1 MQETSLPASIYKSF
15 NLVVILYNNESWGK
29 YGKDCMH
36 AVGFLLQLN
45 CYSYFIIL
53 KCSNCKPPATFD
65 YLDVLFCFA
74 SSVFHYEDVQHK
86 AGCAWRHWYY

>member
-1 MQETSLPASIYKSF
+1 
-15 NLVVILYNNESWGK
+15 
-29 YGKDCMH
+29 MH

-86 AGCAWRHWYY
+86 AGCA